1 MHAFLWKALPR
12 SPGGRCGGGGAR
24 RPISDDIIHHHDHR
38 ASALCSRDSFLIHNL
53 HALIRE
59 LNSPHLTHR
68 QDSAN
73 LHLFI
78 PGRPVW
84 VETRE
89 SGWGQQEST
98 RHRAHPPGP
107 IAGAVCR
114 WRRASSHGT
123 VSDPRAH
130 RATGG
135 GTCMRKLACGAEA
148 RQGQPLAAQHTLV
161 SMPVLVQVAA
171 LVLPEFLSSHM
182 LMLLPPATEHL
193 PIRTCQ
199 FAAHTALP
207 RLYWPFA
214 FTASLPLPPE
224 PFFFPPKLSM

>member
-12 SPGGRCGGGGAR
+12 SPGGRVR
-24 RPISDDIIHHHDHR
+24 RPAAADLSDDIIHHHDHR

-68 QDSAN
+68 QDNATTYTFLYRGDLCGSR
-73 LHLFI
+73 L
-78 PGRPVW
+78 
-84 VETRE
+84 E

-135 GTCMRKLACGAEA
+135 GTRASACGSLHAG
-148 RQGQPLAAQHTLV
+148 RKRGTRPAA
-161 SMPVLVQVAA
+161 SRSAY
-171 LVLPEFLSSHM
+171 
-182 LMLLPPATEHL
+182 
-193 PIRTCQ
+193 TC
-199 FAAHTALP
+199 FDAGTSP
-207 RLYWPFA
+207 GGSTRP
-214 FTASLPLPPE
+214 S
-224 PFFFPPKLSM
+224 